1 MSASRVHFSCILIV
15 TALLKGAML
24 IVSLEVSETHSG
36 ANRKTYLIIVFLDDW
51 NDCIWYKNVVNND
64 VKQSNTNNYWLT
76 VWIICVGWPTISAT
90 IAFMF
95 CKVFNDAA
103 LSPRHLVC
111 QSMTSVRH
119 NHGNWSPPLFW
130 CDTWYCQCTYNAIV
144 AQNYFD
150 ETAAVAQNYFN
161 MATVCLYWT
170 FMSLLL

>member
-1 MSASRVHFSCILIV
+1 
-15 TALLKGAML
+15 ML
-24 IVSLEVSETHSG
+24 IVSLEVSDPHSG

-119 NHGNWSPPLFW
+119 NQGRQSPLNQGRALYHIKMALPSKTLS
-130 CDTWYCQCTYNAIV
+130 
-144 AQNYFD
+144 
-150 ETAAVAQNYFN
+150 AACRQF
-161 MATVCLYWT
+161 
-170 FMSLLL
+170 SLLCRRFVGTTAVRSVHFSYVPDTPDPKHGTKFEC